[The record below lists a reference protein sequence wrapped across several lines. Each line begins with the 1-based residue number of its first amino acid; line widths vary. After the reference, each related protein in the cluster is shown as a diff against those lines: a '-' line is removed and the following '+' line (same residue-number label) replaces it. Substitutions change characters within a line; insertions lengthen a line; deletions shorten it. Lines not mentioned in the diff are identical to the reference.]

1 MLNRKP
7 LEVHHVGAAG
17 SASVSQHV
25 RHVLRQLARPARAT
39 ATGPKRSSVKELAAH
54 IPMRGRYLPIREGA
68 GEQLHL
74 CVCRR
79 QRTAQRMVVG
89 WRVGGGIEDVNTHRG
104 KTIGAATRDRMAL
117 LATFVHAAFSYWVTV
132 FPRVCFHIARWQHR
146 ARRIPDPVLRQL
158 ALAALAEKRGNI
170 EGAAA
175 FAAFAPT
182 SRRGKV

>member
-1 MLNRKP
+1 
-7 LEVHHVGAAG
+7 
-17 SASVSQHV
+17 
-25 RHVLRQLARPARAT
+25 
-39 ATGPKRSSVKELAAH
+39 
-54 IPMRGRYLPIREGA
+54 
-68 GEQLHL
+68 
-74 CVCRR
+74 
-79 QRTAQRMVVG
+79 
-89 WRVGGGIEDVNTHRG
+89 
-104 KTIGAATRDRMAL
+104 MAL

-182 SRRGKV
+182 SRRGKVTKATSAFQAAYNLLDMLGEQPSADPVRDGTILPVAD